1 MLSSTNIRMLKEK
14 FREFLKAKKDFTHLQ
29 KTKLD
34 LKQVIYHMIISVNIQ
49 C

>member
-1 MLSSTNIRMLKEK
+1 MLCSTNIRMLNEK

-34 LKQVIYHMIISVNIQ
+34 LKQFIYHMIITVKIQ